1 MPIMQDVATESN
13 DPITQP
19 VAGPPIAVVVTV
31 LNERRAID
39 GLLDALLSQLGSR
52 DELLIVDGGSNDGT
66 AQAVE
71 ARIDSAE
78 CNLTVLERPG
88 TNISEGRNAGIEHAR
103 NPVIAC
109 TDAGCLPAP
118 GWLAALRSA
127 FTSTPPPDL
136 VTGVYEVA
144 AEGPFE
150 HAMSAACYP
159 QVDETVAV
167 GGFVQW
173 YGKLLGRTFDPTL
186 PTGRSMAFTKEA
198 WERAGGFPEHLATS
212 EDISFGRAI
221 ATLGGVCILEPKA
234 LVRWFQR
241 PDARSTARMY
251 YRYGV
256 GGGRT
261 GDAKLIGRDL
271 LRAVAYPAGAA
282 LLFWGGPVGRVAA
295 GAGAGLY
302 LSVPLWRA
310 LRRPHQPFTSLL
322 VPAAI
327 ALKDLSKA
335 AGCLRGLVKSRS

>member
-1 MPIMQDVATESN
+1 MT
-13 DPITQP
+13 
-19 VAGPPIAVVVTV
+19 VVVTV

-39 GLLDALLSQLGSR
+39 GLLDVLLSQMSPR

-66 AQAVE
+66 FQAVE
-71 ARIDSAE
+71 ARIADTDRA
-78 CNLTVLERPG
+78 LTAIRRPG
-88 TNISEGRNAGIEHAR
+88 TNISAGRNAGIDQAR

-127 FTSTPPPDL
+127 FISTPPPDL

-150 HAMSAACYP
+150 YAMSAACYP
-159 QVDETVAV
+159 QVDETDAV
-167 GGFVQW
+167 GGFVLW

-186 PTGRSMAFTKEA
+186 PTGRSVAFTKEA
-198 WERAGGFPEHLATS
+198 WERVGGFPEYLATS

-221 ATLGGVCILEPKA
+221 AAIGGVCILAPQA

-271 LRAVAYPAGAA
+271 LRAVAYPVGAA
-282 LLFWGGPVGRVAA
+282 LLLWGGPVGRAAA

-322 VPAAI
+322 VPVAV

-335 AGCLRGLVKSRS
+335 AGCLRGLVKYRS